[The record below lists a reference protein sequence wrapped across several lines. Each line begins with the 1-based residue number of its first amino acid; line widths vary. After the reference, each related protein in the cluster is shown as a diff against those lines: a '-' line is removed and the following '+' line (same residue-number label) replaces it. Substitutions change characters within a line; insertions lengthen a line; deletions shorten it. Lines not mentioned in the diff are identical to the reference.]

1 LGSGEKIKLKFLSS
15 KHLLMEVDD
24 DVAFTRF
31 PIDVLGNQEG
41 LLPTMGLVLVD
52 GGIVS
57 GRLVEL
63 VDRSVGLSV
72 SLTVL

>member
-1 LGSGEKIKLKFLSS
+1 
-15 KHLLMEVDD
+15 MEVDD